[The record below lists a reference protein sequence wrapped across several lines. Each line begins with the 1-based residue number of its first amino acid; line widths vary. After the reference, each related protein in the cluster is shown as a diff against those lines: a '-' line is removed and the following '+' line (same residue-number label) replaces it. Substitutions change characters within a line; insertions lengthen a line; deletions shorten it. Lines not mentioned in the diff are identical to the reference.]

1 MKRYT
6 IGILMMFLFI
16 NISLAQTADT
26 AVKSDEL
33 QTTTTSVDEVGVAPA
48 DPTPTLSKKEL
59 RRQRVAKRNLHYN
72 ILGGPSYTPDFG
84 LLIGGSALMTFR
96 MNPSDTTQQRSV
108 VPMAIALMFEG
119 GLNLFTKPQ
128 LFFKGDRFR
137 IFGVFAYKNTLENFY
152 GIGYSTNKDYPRGED
167 TSEYRYSGVQVNPW
181 FLFRLGKSNF
191 FAYKNTLENFYGI
204 GYSTNKDY
212 PRGED
217 TSEYRYSG
225 VQVNPWFLFRLG
237 KSNFFAGPQIDFNY
251 DKITKPAAGMIEQ
264 PSYIAAGGTD
274 HGYSNLSSGVGFLL
288 TYDTRDVPANAY
300 RGTYLD
306 FRGMM
311 YNKAFGSDN
320 NFYRLEIDYRQY
332 KTLGKRKV
340 LAWTVQTKNVFGNV
354 PLTKYALSGTPF
366 DLRGYYMGQFRDK
379 SSHVMMAEYRQM
391 INTDKSNWVKKM
403 LNHVGYV
410 AWGGCGFMG
419 PTPGKIE
426 GVLPNLGLGLRIE
439 VQPRMNVRLDFGRD
453 MVNKQNLF
461 YFNMTEAF

>member
-1 MKRYT
+1 
-6 IGILMMFLFI
+6 MMFLFI

-33 QTTTTSVDEVGVAPA
+33 QMTATSVNEVVSTNSEVSLTSNEVVMAHEESYSTDGEIAPT
-48 DPTPTLSKKEL
+48 DSTPTLSKKEL

-84 LLIGGSALMTFR
+84 FLIGGSALMTFR

-181 FLFRLGKSNF
+181 
-191 FAYKNTLENFYGI
+191 
-204 GYSTNKDY
+204 
-212 PRGED
+212 
-217 TSEYRYSG
+217 
-225 VQVNPWFLFRLG
+225 
-237 KSNFFAGPQIDFNY
+237 
-251 DKITKPAAGMIEQ
+251 MIEQ
-264 PSYIAAGGTD
+264 PSYIAAGGTE

-288 TYDTRDVPANAY
+288 TYDTRDIPANAY

-311 YNKAFGSDN
+311 YNKAFGSDD

-332 KTLGKRKV
+332 KTLGRRRV
-340 LAWTVQTKNVFGNV
+340 LAWTVQTKNVFGDV

-379 SSHVMMAEYRQM
+379 SSHVVMAEYRQM

-403 LNHVGYV
+403 LSHVGYV

>member
-33 QTTTTSVDEVGVAPA
+33 QMTATSVNEVVSTNSEVSLTNNEVVTAHEESYSTDGEIAPT
-48 DPTPTLSKKEL
+48 DSTPTLSKKEL

-84 LLIGGSALMTFR
+84 FLIGGSALMTFR

-191 FAYKNTLENFYGI
+191 FA
-204 GYSTNKDY
+204 
-212 PRGED
+212 
-217 TSEYRYSG
+217 
-225 VQVNPWFLFRLG
+225 
-237 KSNFFAGPQIDFNY
+237 GPQIDFNY
-251 DKITKPAAGMIEQ
+251 DKITKPATGMIEQ
-264 PSYIAAGGTD
+264 PSYIAAGGTE

-288 TYDTRDVPANAY
+288 
-300 RGTYLD
+300 TYLD

-311 YNKAFGSDN
+311 YNKAFGSDD

-332 KTLGKRKV
+332 KTLGRRRV
-340 LAWTVQTKNVFGNV
+340 LAWTVQTKNVFGDV

-379 SSHVMMAEYRQM
+379 SSHVVMAEYRQM

-403 LNHVGYV
+403 LSHVGYV

>member
-191 FAYKNTLENFYGI
+191 FA
-204 GYSTNKDY
+204 
-212 PRGED
+212 
-217 TSEYRYSG
+217 
-225 VQVNPWFLFRLG
+225 
-237 KSNFFAGPQIDFNY
+237 GPQIDFNY

-366 DLRGYYMGQFRDK
+366 DLRGYYMGKYRDK
-379 SSHVMMAEYRQM
+379 SMAYGIVEYRHM
-391 INTDKSNWVKKM
+391 FGSPAKYKSGNFWAKC
-403 LNHVGYV
+403 GFV
-410 AWGGCGFMG
+410 AWVGTGTIGETPFDWNKWKLNFGVGLRFQMQ
-419 PTPGKIE
+419 PGK
-426 GVLPNLGLGLRIE
+426 NF
-439 VQPRMNVRLDFGRD
+439 RLDIGKEPGQPG
-453 MVNKQNLF
+453 MQV
-461 YFNMTEAF
+461 YMNMTEAF

>member
-1 MKRYT
+1 MW
-6 IGILMMFLFI
+6 LAVLP
-16 NISLAQTADT
+16 ISFTLAQTDRT
-26 AVKSDEL
+26 IVKN
-33 QTTTTSVDEVGVAPA
+33 DEVQGSMNSMSAGEILPT
-48 DPTPTLSKKEL
+48 DTTPTLSKREL
-59 RRQRVAKRNLHYN
+59 RRERVAKRNLHYN

-84 LLIGGSALMTFR
+84 LLVGGSALMTFR
-96 MNPSDTTQQRSV
+96 MNPSDTTQRRSI
-108 VPMAIALMFEG
+108 VPMAIALMFKG
-119 GLNLFTKPQ
+119 GLNLMTKPQ

-137 IFGVFAYKNTLENFY
+137 IFGTFSYKNTIENFY
-152 GIGYSTNKDYPRGED
+152 GIGYSTNKD
-167 TSEYRYSGVQVNPW
+167 
-181 FLFRLGKSNF
+181 
-191 FAYKNTLENFYGI
+191 
-204 GYSTNKDY
+204 
-212 PRGED
+212 
-217 TSEYRYSG
+217 
-225 VQVNPWFLFRLG
+225 PWFLFRLG
-237 KSNFFAGPQIDFNY
+237 KSNFFAGPQIDLNY

-264 PSYIAAGGTD
+264 PSYIAAGGTE
-274 HGYSNLSSGVGFLL
+274 HGYTNFSSGLGFLL

-311 YNKAFGSDN
+311 YSKVFGGDD

-332 KTLGKRKV
+332 KTVGRRKV
-340 LAWTVQTKNVFGNV
+340 VAWTVQTKNVFGNV

-379 SSHVMMAEYRQM
+379 SSHVIMAEYRQM
-391 INTDKSNWVKKM
+391 INTDKSTWVKRM

-439 VQPRMNVRLDFGRD
+439 VQPRMNVRLDYGRD